1 MSKWRQGS
9 GPPKIL
15 LDIFMM
21 LRGTTARPSP
31 GFCQNPSSMA
41 RRETV
46 IHRHF
51 FKTVHSAELSLPLC
65 AGRAL
70 YRRPARRDSQQPTR
84 RIILS
89 MALTDS
95 NVLKLAP
102 DAPTPAYRSAPH
114 NIEAEQSLLGAI
126 LVNNDAFYRVSDF
139 LEPKHFFEPIH
150 QTIYETTGS
159 LIRMGKIAT
168 PVTLKTFVPAETT
181 MGGMTVG
188 QYLARLAAEATTII
202 NAQDYGRTIYDMA
215 LRRDLIRIGEDMVN
229 VAFDA
234 PVDFA
239 PRAQIEDA
247 ERQLYELAES
257 GRYDGGFQRFSQAL
271 TVAVDMAAKA
281 FQRDGNLSGIATG
294 LRDLDTKMG
303 GLQASDL
310 IIVAGR
316 PGMGK
321 TALAPN
327 IAYNI
332 AKAHRAEVQPDGTMK
347 SVNGGIVGFFS
358 CEMSAEQL
366 ATRIL
371 AEQTGIASSMIRRG
385 GIKQDEFDRIRDYTI
400 KLEHLPLFVDET
412 GGLSISQL
420 TARARRLKRQK
431 GLDLIVVDYIQLLQG
446 SGKRGND
453 NRVQEVT
460 EITTSLKALAKE
472 LNIPVIA
479 LSQLSRQVE
488 SRDDKHPQ
496 LSDLRESGSI
506 EQDADVVLFVFREEY
521 YLQNK
526 EPRAGTPEHE
536 KWQLDMSLVHGRA
549 EVIIAKQRHGP
560 TGTVDLQFEGQ
571 FTRFSDLVQDS
582 HLPTYTR

>member
-1 MSKWRQGS
+1 
-9 GPPKIL
+9 
-15 LDIFMM
+15 
-21 LRGTTARPSP
+21 
-31 GFCQNPSSMA
+31 
-41 RRETV
+41 
-46 IHRHF
+46 
-51 FKTVHSAELSLPLC
+51 
-65 AGRAL
+65 
-70 YRRPARRDSQQPTR
+70 
-84 RIILS
+84 

-95 NVLKLAP
+95 NVFKLSS
-102 DAPTPAYRSAPH
+102 DAGTPTYRSAPH

-139 LEPKHFFEPIH
+139 LESKHFFEPIH
-150 QTIYETTGS
+150 QTIFETVGS

-168 PVTLKTFVPAETT
+168 PVTLKTFLPADIDL
-181 MGGMTVG
+181 GGMTVS

-202 NAQDYGRTIYDMA
+202 NAQDYGRTVYDLA

-247 ERQLYELAES
+247 ERRLYELAES

-271 TVAVDMAAKA
+271 TTAVDMAANAYK
-281 FQRDGNLSGIATG
+281 RDGKLSGIATG
-294 LRDLDTKMG
+294 LRDLDVKMG
-303 GLQASDL
+303 GLQSSDL

-321 TALAPN
+321 TALATN
-327 IAYNI
+327 IAYNV
-332 AKAHRAEVQPDGTMK
+332 AKAHRSDIQADGTSK
-347 SVNGGIVGFFS
+347 TVNGGIVGFFS

-371 AEQTGIASSMIRRG
+371 AEQTGIASSLIRRG
-385 GIKQDEFDRIRDYTI
+385 GITEVDFEKIRDYSI
-400 KLEHLPLFVDET
+400 ELQSLPLFVDET
-412 GGLSISQL
+412 GGLSIAQL
-420 TARARRLKRQK
+420 AARARRLKRQK

-446 SGKRGND
+446 SQRRSD

-472 LNIPVIA
+472 LAVPIIA

-488 SRDDKHPQ
+488 NRDDKRPQ
-496 LSDLRESGSI
+496 LADLRESGSI

-521 YLQNK
+521 YLANK
-526 EPRAGTPEHE
+526 EPRIGTPEYE

-549 EVIIAKQRHGP
+549 EVIIGKQRHGP

-571 FTRFSDLVQDS
+571 FTRFSDLAQDS
-582 HLPTYTR
+582 HLPDRV

>member
-1 MSKWRQGS
+1 
-9 GPPKIL
+9 
-15 LDIFMM
+15 
-21 LRGTTARPSP
+21 
-31 GFCQNPSSMA
+31 MA
-41 RRETV
+41 V
-46 IHRHF
+46 F
-51 FKTVHSAELSLPLC
+51 
-65 AGRAL
+65 
-70 YRRPARRDSQQPTR
+70 
-84 RIILS
+84 
-89 MALTDS
+89 DS

-102 DAPTPAYRSAPH
+102 DAGTPAYRTAPH
-114 NIEAEQSLLGAI
+114 NIEAEQSVLGAI

-139 LEPKHFFEPIH
+139 LKQEHFFEPIH
-150 QTIYETTGS
+150 QTVFETASS
-159 LIRMGKIAT
+159 LIRAGKVAT
-168 PVTLKTFVPAETT
+168 PVTLKTFLPADTDL
-181 MGGMTVG
+181 GGMTVG

-202 NAQDYGRTIYDMA
+202 NAHDYGRTIYELA
-215 LRRDLIRIGEDMVN
+215 LRRDLIGIGTDMVN

-239 PRAQIEDA
+239 PKAQIEDA
-247 ERQLYELAES
+247 ERRLYELAES

-271 TVAVDMAAKA
+271 TTAVDMAAAA
-281 FQRDGNLSGIATG
+281 FQRDGKLSGIATG
-294 LRDLDTKMG
+294 LRDLDGKMG
-303 GLQASDL
+303 GLQRSDL

-321 TALAPN
+321 TALATN

-332 AKAHRAEVQPDGTMK
+332 ARAWHGEIQADGTNK

-371 AEQTGIASSMIRRG
+371 AEQTEISSASIRRG
-385 GIKQDEFDRIRDYTI
+385 GISESDFDKIRDYSI
-400 KLEHLPLFVDET
+400 QLQALPLYVDET

-431 GLDLIVVDYIQLLQG
+431 GLDVIIVDYIQLLQG
-446 SGKRGND
+446 SGKRSD

-472 LNIPVIA
+472 LNVPVIG

-488 SRDDKHPQ
+488 SRDDKRPQ

-506 EQDADVVLFVFREEY
+506 EQDADVVMFVYREEY

-526 EPRAGTPEHE
+526 EPRPGTPEHE
-536 KWQLDMSLVHGRA
+536 KWAMEMDLVHGKA

-560 TGTVDLQFEGQ
+560 TGTVELQFEGQ
-571 FTRFSDLVQDS
+571 FTRFSDLAQTG
-582 HLPTYTR
+582 HLPAHRE

>member
-1 MSKWRQGS
+1 
-9 GPPKIL
+9 
-15 LDIFMM
+15 
-21 LRGTTARPSP
+21 
-31 GFCQNPSSMA
+31 
-41 RRETV
+41 
-46 IHRHF
+46 
-51 FKTVHSAELSLPLC
+51 
-65 AGRAL
+65 
-70 YRRPARRDSQQPTR
+70 
-84 RIILS
+84 

-102 DAPTPAYRSAPH
+102 EPGTPAYRTAPH
-114 NIEAEQSLLGAI
+114 NIEAEQSVLGAI

-150 QTIYETTGS
+150 QTIFETASS
-159 LIRMGKIAT
+159 LIRAGKIAT
-168 PVTLKTFVPAETT
+168 PVTLKTFLPAETDI
-181 MGGMTVG
+181 GGMTVG

-202 NAQDYGRTIYDMA
+202 NAHDYGRTIYDLS
-215 LRRDLIRIGEDMVN
+215 LRRDLIGVGTDMVN

-247 ERQLYELAES
+247 ERRLYELAES
-257 GRYDGGFQRFSQAL
+257 GRYDGGFQKFAQAL

-281 FQRDGNLSGIATG
+281 FQRDGKLSGIATG
-294 LRDLDTKMG
+294 LRDLDVKMG
-303 GLQASDL
+303 GLQPSDL
-310 IIVAGR
+310 VIVAGR

-321 TALAPN
+321 TALATN
-327 IAYNI
+327 IAYNV
-332 AKAHRAEVQPDGTMK
+332 AKAHRAEVQADGTMK
-347 SVNGGIVGFFS
+347 SINGGIVGFFS

-371 AEQTGIASSMIRRG
+371 AEQTGIASSTIRRG
-385 GIKQDEFDRIRDYTI
+385 GITETDFEKIRDYSI
-400 KLEHLPLFVDET
+400 ELQSLPLYVDET

-431 GLDLIVVDYIQLLQG
+431 GLDLLVVDYIQLLQG

-472 LNIPVIA
+472 LNVPIIA

-488 SRDDKHPQ
+488 SRDDKRPQ

-506 EQDADVVLFVFREEY
+506 EQDADVVMFVFREEY
-521 YLQNK
+521 YLANK
-526 EPRAGTPEHE
+526 EPRAGTPEYE
-536 KWQLDMSLVHGRA
+536 KWQLDMSLVHGKA
-549 EVIIAKQRHGP
+549 EVIIGKQRHGP
-560 TGTVDLQFEGQ
+560 TGTVELQFEASL
-571 FTRFSDLVQDS
+571 TRFGDLAHDS
-582 HLPTYTR
+582 HLPEQRTY